1 MAAAAIIFFAFYG
14 FDAVSTAAEE
24 TRNPGR
30 DLVRGIVGSMIVCT
44 VIYIAVA
51 AAALGALPFQDFA
64 SSAEPL
70 AHVLRTLGSPVA
82 ANLIAAA
89 AIVALPTVILA
100 FLYGQSRIFFV
111 MARDGLLPSKLG
123 GVSARTGTPVTM
135 TLATAIIVSLIAG
148 FFPLAQI
155 AELANAGTLAAFI
168 AVAGCV
174 MALRV
179 LQPTRA
185 RVFRT
190 PLVWLVGP
198 LAVVGCVYLFFS
210 LPEVTRTR
218 FYIWNAIG
226 LAVYFVYAMHSSH
239 IGKQLKAGASGENQI
254 KPIIRPASPT
264 LNHAVS
270 DRTTAARA
278 RAGEGVSAAATRR
291 NSSSCTRIAATNST
305 IFNSKAQLK

>member
-1 MAAAAIIFFAFYG
+1 MPYGFSAHVEGTETRGVMAAAAIIFFAFYG

-44 VIYIAVA
+44 IIYIAVA
-51 AAALGALPFQDFA
+51 AAALGAMPFQGFA

-70 AHVLRTLGSPVA
+70 AHVLRTLGSPGA

-100 FLYGQSRIFFV
+100 FLYGQSRIFFT
-111 MARDGLLPSKLG
+111 MARDGLLPQRLG

-135 TLATAIIVSLIAG
+135 TLVTAVIVAVIAG
-148 FFPLAQI
+148 FFPLSEI
-155 AELANAGTLAAFI
+155 AELANAGTLIAFI

-179 LQPTRA
+179 MQPTRA

-190 PLVWLVGP
+190 PLVWIVGP
-198 LAVVGCVYLFFS
+198 AAVVGCVYLFFS

-218 FYIWNAIG
+218 FYIWNTIG
-226 LAVYFVYAMHSSH
+226 IVVYFLYAMHSSH
-239 IGKQLKAGASGENQI
+239 IGKQL
-254 KPIIRPASPT
+254 
-264 LNHAVS
+264 
-270 DRTTAARA
+270 
-278 RAGEGVSAAATRR
+278 RR
-291 NSSSCTRIAATNST
+291 E
-305 IFNSKAQLK
+305 